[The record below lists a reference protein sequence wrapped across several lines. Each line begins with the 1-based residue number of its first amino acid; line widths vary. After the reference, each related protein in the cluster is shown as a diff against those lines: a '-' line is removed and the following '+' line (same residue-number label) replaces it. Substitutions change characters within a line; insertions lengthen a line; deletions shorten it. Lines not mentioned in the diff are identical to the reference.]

1 MVPNSE
7 KDKKNLIEMHG
18 VVAKTLTNGSF
29 LIDLGNG
36 SDIIAHVSGKI
47 RRNRIRVLLG
57 DRVLVELS
65 IYDLTK
71 GRIIYRFRKAPKKI
85 QKKKF

>member
-1 MVPNSE
+1 MKSSLKE
-7 KDKKNLIEMHG
+7 KKELIEMYG
-18 VVAKTLTNGSF
+18 VVAKTLTNGGF
-29 LIDLGNG
+29 LVDLGNG
-36 SDIIAHVSGKI
+36 SVIVAHVAGKI

-71 GRIIYRFRKAPKKI
+71 GRIIYRFKPVTPVRAR
-85 QKKKF
+85 

>member
-1 MVPNSE
+1 MSISE
-7 KDKKNLIEMHG
+7 KDKKDLIEMHG
-18 VVAKTLTNGSF
+18 LVEKTLTNGSF
-29 LIDLGNG
+29 LVDLGNG
-36 SDIIAHVSGKI
+36 SHIIAHVSGKI

-71 GRIIYRFRKAPKKI
+71 GRIIYRFKKAMKKI

>member
-1 MVPNSE
+1 MVLNSE

-29 LIDLGNG
+29 LVDLGNG

-71 GRIIYRFRKAPKKI
+71 GRIIYRFKKTPKPI